1 MRDLWH
7 YIGITPAGAI
17 AVVLSTIT
25 IYFVFGAVLRLWGQ
39 RLYSSPR
46 SLDLAIV
53 TVLGAIVGRSTMGHV
68 PTLTGGLIALGT
80 LAGLEVTFRNLRR
93 LPLPQLDAQS
103 RARAA
108 VLVVAGKVQNDALR
122 SYGLT
127 MPMLWSSL
135 RQAGVSHLSQA
146 ALVVLEPNGQ
156 ISVVRAG
163 QAIHPRALLGVKG
176 AHRVQEH
183 LRDAGHLHAG
193 PADQLRAAPPSEKGQ
208 ENATDSSPRS
218 VPAPGQQPADQA
230 QGEQAGPTQDGGR
243 RE

>member
-93 LPLPQLDAQS
+93 LPLPQLDPQS

-183 LRDAGHLHAG
+183 LREAGHLHTG
-193 PADQLRAAPPSEKGQ
+193 PAGQARAAHPSEPS
-208 ENATDSSPRS
+208 TDSSPRS
-218 VPAPGQQPADQA
+218 VPAPGPEGSSSGGSTSITADGRGA
-230 QGEQAGPTQDGGR
+230 GEGS
-243 RE
+243 

>member
-17 AVVLSTIT
+17 AVVLSTVT

-68 PTLTGGLIALGT
+68 PTLSGGLIALGT
-80 LAGLEVTFRNLRR
+80 LATLEVLFRNLRR
-93 LPLPQLDAQS
+93 LPLPQLDGQS
-103 RARAA
+103 RARAV
-108 VLVVAGKVQNDALR
+108 VLVVAGKVQNDTMR

-127 MPMLWSSL
+127 TTMLWSSL
-135 RQAGVSHLSQA
+135 RQAGVSHLTQV
-146 ALVVLEPNGQ
+146 ALVVLEPNGR

-176 AHRVQEH
+176 AHRVQEQ
-183 LRDAGHLHAG
+183 LRDAGHLHTG
-193 PADQLRAAPPSEKGQ
+193 PAEQPRPAHPSKPP
-208 ENATDSSPRS
+208 P
-218 VPAPGQQPADQA
+218 
-230 QGEQAGPTQDGGR
+230 
-243 RE
+243 

>member
-7 YIGITPAGAI
+7 YIGITPAGAV
-17 AVVLSTIT
+17 AVLLSTIT

-80 LAGLEVTFRNLRR
+80 LAMLEVLFRNLRR
-93 LPLPQLDAQS
+93 LPLPQLDEQS
-103 RARAA
+103 RARAV
-108 VLVVAGKVQNDALR
+108 VLVAAGKVQTDTLR
-122 SYGLT
+122 TYGLT

-135 RQAGVSHLSQA
+135 RQAGISHLTQA

-163 QAIHPRALLGVKG
+163 QPIHPRALLGVKG

-183 LRDAGHLHAG
+183 LRDAGHLHTG
-193 PADQLRAAPPSEKGQ
+193 PSEQPRATPPSAASGER
-208 ENATDSSPRS
+208 SPRS
-218 VPAPGQQPADQA
+218 VPAPGQDVADESGQD
-230 QGEQAGPTQDGGR
+230 QQEPTGDRGERQ
-243 RE
+243 

>member
-80 LAGLEVTFRNLRR
+80 LAGLEVSFRNLRR
-93 LPLPQLDAQS
+93 LPLPQLDEQS
-103 RARAA
+103 RARAV
-108 VLVVAGKVQNDALR
+108 VLVVAGRVQNDTMR

-127 MPMLWSSL
+127 TPMLWSSL
-135 RQAGVSHLSQA
+135 RQAGISHLSQA

-183 LRDAGHLHAG
+183 LREAGHLHTG
-193 PADQLRAAPPSEKGQ
+193 PAEQPRAAHPSEPGG
-208 ENATDSSPRS
+208 DSSPRS
-218 VPAPGQQPADQA
+218 VPAPGQGVADQPQGEDGQPA
-230 QGEQAGPTQDGGR
+230 QDGGS

>member
-17 AVVLSTIT
+17 AVVLSTVT

-80 LAGLEVTFRNLRR
+80 LATLEVLFRNLRR
-93 LPLPQLDAQS
+93 LPLPQLDGQS

-108 VLVVAGKVQNDALR
+108 VLVVAGKVQNDTMR
-122 SYGLT
+122 TYGLT
-127 MPMLWSSL
+127 TPMLWSAL
-135 RQAGVSHLSQA
+135 RQAGVSHLTQV

-163 QAIHPRALLGVKG
+163 QPIHPRALLGVKG

-183 LRDAGHLHAG
+183 LRDAGHLHTGHAEQ
-193 PADQLRAAPPSEKGQ
+193 PRAAHPSEPTPG
-208 ENATDSSPRS
+208 SSPRS
-218 VPAPGQQPADQA
+218 VPAPGQGVADQP
-230 QGEQAGPTQDGGR
+230 QGEDGQPTADGGSR
-243 RE
+243 

>member
-1 MRDLWH
+1 MSPMRDLWH
-7 YIGITPAGAI
+7 YIGITPAGAV
-17 AVVLSTIT
+17 AVLLSTIT

-80 LAGLEVTFRNLRR
+80 LAMLEVLFRNLRR
-93 LPLPQLDAQS
+93 LPLPQLDEQS
-103 RARAA
+103 RARAV
-108 VLVVAGKVQNDALR
+108 VLVAAGKVQTDTLR
-122 SYGLT
+122 TYGLT

-135 RQAGVSHLSQA
+135 RQAGISHLTQA

-163 QAIHPRALLGVKG
+163 QPIHPRALLGVKG

-183 LRDAGHLHAG
+183 LRDAGHLHTG
-193 PADQLRAAPPSEKGQ
+193 PAEQPRATSPS
-208 ENATDSSPRS
+208 ATAGERSPRS
-218 VPAPGQQPADQA
+218 VPAPGQDVSDESGQDQ
-230 QGEQAGPTQDGGR
+230 QGATGDRGDRQ
-243 RE
+243 

>member
-1 MRDLWH
+1 MSAMRDLWH

-17 AVVLSTIT
+17 AVVLSTVT

-68 PTLTGGLIALGT
+68 PTLSGGLIALGT
-80 LAGLEVTFRNLRR
+80 LATLEVLFRNLRR
-93 LPLPQLDAQS
+93 LPLPQLDGQS
-103 RARAA
+103 RARAV
-108 VLVVAGKVQNDALR
+108 VLVVAGKVQNDTMR

-127 MPMLWSSL
+127 TTMLWSSL
-135 RQAGVSHLSQA
+135 RQAGVSHLTQV
-146 ALVVLEPNGQ
+146 ALVVLEPNGR

-176 AHRVQEH
+176 AHRVQEQ
-183 LRDAGHLHAG
+183 LRDAGHLHTG
-193 PADQLRAAPPSEKGQ
+193 PAEQPRPAHPSKPP
-208 ENATDSSPRS
+208 P
-218 VPAPGQQPADQA
+218 
-230 QGEQAGPTQDGGR
+230 
-243 RE
+243 